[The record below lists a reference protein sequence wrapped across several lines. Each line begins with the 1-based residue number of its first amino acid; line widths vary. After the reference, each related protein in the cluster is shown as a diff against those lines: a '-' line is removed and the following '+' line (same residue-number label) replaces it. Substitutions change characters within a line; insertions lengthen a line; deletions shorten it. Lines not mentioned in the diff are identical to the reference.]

1 MFYFEI
7 HLIIECENAYGQ
19 TLGES
24 KSLTA
29 IFPCLSFS
37 FLLQSQNLFLLP
49 ESTILLKCGMFNWNP
64 DFHLA
69 ESVAPI
75 VFVMLQTTFATY

>member
-7 HLIIECENAYGQ
+7 HLIIGCENANGQ

-24 KSLTA
+24 KSLKA

-64 DFHLA
+64 DFHPT
-69 ESVAPI
+69 ESVAAI
-75 VFVMLQTTFATY
+75 VVVMLQTAFATY